1 VENDIMRPGIT
12 RRQLLCGLF
21 AGWLGLRQAAKASAA
36 AKDDTK
42 PPCPHYYDGRL
53 WRNWHPG
60 QTGYYVH
67 RLDGC
72 PFCRSARQDPLGQV
86 PTYVYDSTRQVSN
99 GRDPL
104 NHTTTY
110 VYDARGRVLWT
121 SSRRT

>member
-1 VENDIMRPGIT
+1 MSRKVT
-12 RRQLLCGLF
+12 RRQILWGFLASWF
-21 AGWLGLRQAAKASAA
+21 GLRQTTQASAA
-36 AKDDTK
+36 AQDDQK

-53 WRNWHPG
+53 WSNWHPG

-67 RLDGC
+67 SLDGC
-72 PFCRSARQDPLGQV
+72 PFCRAARHKPLAQV
-86 PTYVYDSTRQVSN
+86 TTYVYDSRRQVSN

-104 NHTTTY
+104 NRTTTY

>member
-1 VENDIMRPGIT
+1 MSRKVT
-12 RRQLLCGLF
+12 RRQILCGLF
-21 AGWLGLRQAAKASAA
+21 ASWFGLRQTTQARASAQ
-36 AKDDTK
+36 DDQK

-53 WRNWHPG
+53 WSNWHPG

-67 RLDGC
+67 SLDGC
-72 PFCRSARQDPLGQV
+72 PFCRSPRQEARAHV
-86 PTYVYDSTRQVSN
+86 TTYVYDRTGQLTHGGDRS
-99 GRDPL
+99 